1 MRFTYLRYI
10 VLTFLILP
18 GGMPLF
24 ATGIQEQE
32 QPPVFEPE
40 EVSYSVVSLRGP
52 TAVGLAEAMQEST
65 IAEGVEVEWEL
76 VGSPDLAVS
85 RILSGEAD
93 LVALPTNLAAQLYN
107 RDADVAVAGTN
118 LWGLMYLV
126 GPEDGPR
133 SFSDLAGRTVYT
145 IGRGATPDVLLRY
158 FLAREGLDPDGD
170 LTIDYSYGQV
180 ELSQLAASG
189 EIDLV
194 LLPEPFVTQVTQRN
208 PDMRILLDFQS
219 AWQEAVGSEESY
231 PQTVFLARR
240 SVAQANPESFALLL
254 DRIEESLLFA
264 ISDPV
269 ETGVLVE
276 QAGIGLPAEVTEAAI
291 PRLNIRYESAT
302 DSREAIEEYLQVLFD
317 FNPRSI
323 GGAMPGDEFYLDL
336 R

>member
-107 RDADVAVAGTN
+107 
-118 LWGLMYLV
+118 
-126 GPEDGPR
+126 
-133 SFSDLAGRTVYT
+133 
-145 IGRGATPDVLLRY
+145 
-158 FLAREGLDPDGD
+158 
-170 LTIDYSYGQV
+170 
-180 ELSQLAASG
+180 
-189 EIDLV
+189 
-194 LLPEPFVTQVTQRN
+194 
-208 PDMRILLDFQS
+208 
-219 AWQEAVGSEESY
+219 
-231 PQTVFLARR
+231 
-240 SVAQANPESFALLL
+240 
-254 DRIEESLLFA
+254 
-264 ISDPV
+264 
-269 ETGVLVE
+269 
-276 QAGIGLPAEVTEAAI
+276 
-291 PRLNIRYESAT
+291 
-302 DSREAIEEYLQVLFD
+302 
-317 FNPRSI
+317 
-323 GGAMPGDEFYLDL
+323 
-336 R
+336 